1 MSESFEHRLRSALNT
16 RSPRREAQ
24 KGARDAAVLIPVVE
38 RDEPALIFT
47 VRTDNLPS
55 HKGQISFP
63 GGAIDPGDVSAT
75 HTALREAHEE
85 IALDPD
91 DVHIVGELD
100 TFPTFVT
107 GYNVTPVVGF
117 IEKRPELRANPAEVA
132 EVLWVPLS
140 ELDDTTRAEPGFEH
154 QGRSYPTEAWV
165 WNGHVIW
172 GVTAR
177 IIRLFL
183 HRLSDAGLAAS
194 PGPDPWLDWTP
205 PPIPLIGD
213 E

>member
-1 MSESFEHRLRSALNT
+1 MSESFERRLERALNV
-16 RSPRREAQ
+16 RPPARQRQ

-47 VRTDNLPS
+47 VRTDTLSS

-63 GGAIDPGDVSAT
+63 GGSIDPGDVNAA

-85 IALDPD
+85 IDLDPD
-91 DVHIVGELD
+91 SVEVVGELD
-100 TFPTFVT
+100 TFPTYVT

-117 IEKRPELRANPAEVA
+117 LEQRPELKPNPAEVA
-132 EVLWVPLS
+132 AVLWVPLS
-140 ELDDTTRAEPGFEH
+140 QLDDTIRAEPGFVH
-154 QGRSYPTEAWV
+154 RGRTYPTEAWV
-165 WNGHVIW
+165 WNGNVIW

-183 HRLSDAGLAAS
+183 HRLANAGLATS
-194 PGPDPWLDWTP
+194 PGPDPWLNWTP
-205 PPIPLIGD
+205 PPFSEGG

>member
-1 MSESFEHRLRSALNT
+1 M
-16 RSPRREAQ
+16 
-24 KGARDAAVLIPVVE
+24 LIPVVK

-47 VRTDNLPS
+47 VRTDSLPS

-91 DVHIVGELD
+91 DVAIVGELD

-107 GYNVTPVVGF
+107 GYNVTPVVGI
-117 IEKRPELRANPAEVA
+117 IEKRPELVSNPAKVA
-132 EVLWVPLS
+132 EVLWVSLS
-140 ELDDTTRAEPGFEH
+140 ELDDTTTPNPDSSTEDAATPRKPGS
-154 QGRSYPTEAWV
+154 GT
-165 WNGHVIW
+165 
-172 GVTAR
+172 VT
-177 IIRLFL
+177 
-183 HRLSDAGLAAS
+183 SSG
-194 PGPDPWLDWTP
+194 
-205 PPIPLIGD
+205 

>member
-1 MSESFEHRLRSALNT
+1 MSESFEERLRSALNT
-16 RSPRREAQ
+16 RPPLSQ
-24 KGARDAAVLIPVVE
+24 TQTGARDAAVLIAVVE
-38 RDEPALIFT
+38 RNEPALIFT
-47 VRTDNLPS
+47 VRADTLPS

-63 GGAIDPGDVSAT
+63 GGSIDPGDVSAT
-75 HTALREAHEE
+75 HTALREAQEE
-85 IALDPD
+85 IDLDPD
-91 DVHIVGELD
+91 EVDIVGRLD

-117 IEKRPELRANPAEVA
+117 VAKRPELALNPAEVA

-140 ELDDTTRAEPGFEH
+140 ELDDTIRAEPGFEH
-154 QGRSYPTEAWV
+154 QGRTYPTEAWV

-183 HRLSDAGLAAS
+183 HRLAEAGLAES

-205 PPIPLIGD
+205 PSMPQRGD
-213 E
+213 

>member
-1 MSESFEHRLRSALNT
+1 MSDAFERRLRQALNL
-16 RSPRREAQ
+16 RPPAHQRQ

-38 RDEPALIFT
+38 REEPTLIFT
-47 VRTDNLPS
+47 VRTDTLSS

-63 GGAIDPGDVSAT
+63 GGSIDPGDLNAR
-75 HTALREAHEE
+75 HTALREAQEE
-85 IALDPD
+85 IDLDPES
-91 DVHIVGELD
+91 VEVVGELD
-100 TFPTFVT
+100 TFPTYVT

-117 IEKRPELRANPAEVA
+117 VERRPELTPNPDEVA
-132 EVLWVPLS
+132 EVLWIPMS
-140 ELDDTTRAEPGFEH
+140 ELDDTIRAEPGFVH
-154 QGRSYPTEAWV
+154 RGRTYPTEAWV
-165 WNGHVIW
+165 WNDHVIW

-183 HRLSDAGLAAS
+183 HRLAEAGLATS

-205 PPIPLIGD
+205 PPLPVEG

>member
-1 MSESFEHRLRSALNT
+1 MQPSFEQRLQSALNV
-16 RSPRREAQ
+16 RPPRHQRQ
-24 KGARDAAVLIPVVE
+24 RGARDAAVLIPVVE

-47 VRTDNLPS
+47 VRTDTLPS
-55 HKGQISFP
+55 HQGQISFP
-63 GGAIDPGDVSAT
+63 GGSIDPGDVSAT

-91 DVHIVGELD
+91 SVAVVGELD
-100 TFPTFVT
+100 TFPTYVT

-117 IEKRPELRANPAEVA
+117 VESRPTLVPNPAEVA

-140 ELDDTTRAEPGFEH
+140 ELDDAIRSEPGFVH
-154 QGRSYPTEAWV
+154 RGRTYPTEAWV

-183 HRLSDAGLAAS
+183 QRLADAGLVAS
-194 PGPDPWLDWTP
+194 PGPDPWLELP
-205 PPIPLIGD
+205 PPVSGRGG
-213 E
+213 

>member
-1 MSESFEHRLRSALNT
+1 MSDPFERRLQEALNV
-16 RSPRREAQ
+16 RAPAKQRQ

-38 RDEPALIFT
+38 AQEPALIFT
-47 VRTDNLPS
+47 VRTDTLSS

-63 GGAIDPGDVSAT
+63 GGSIDPGDVNAS
-75 HTALREAHEE
+75 HTALREAQEE
-85 IALDPD
+85 IDLDPEL
-91 DVHIVGELD
+91 VEVVGELD
-100 TFPTFVT
+100 TFPTYVT

-117 IEKRPELRANPAEVA
+117 VERRPKLRPNPAEVA

-140 ELDDTTRAEPGFEH
+140 ELDDTIHSEPGFVH
-154 QGRSYPTEAWV
+154 RGRTYPTEAWV
-165 WNGHVIW
+165 WNDHVIW

-183 HRLSDAGLAAS
+183 HRLAEAGLASS

-205 PPIPLIGD
+205 PPLPVEG

>member
-1 MSESFEHRLRSALNT
+1 MSDSFERRLQSALNT
-16 RSPRREAQ
+16 RPPQRQTQ

-47 VRTDNLPS
+47 VRTDTLPS

-63 GGAIDPGDVSAT
+63 GGSIDPGDVNAT

-91 DVHIVGELD
+91 DVDIVGELD

-117 IEKRPELRANPAEVA
+117 IENRPALVPNPAEVA

-140 ELDDTTRAEPGFEH
+140 ELDDTTRSEPGFEH

-183 HRLSDAGLAAS
+183 HRLAEAGLAES

-205 PPIPLIGD
+205 PPVPHED
-213 E
+213 R